1 MVPAKSS
8 SAQRQQATTQSAA
21 FMMCVSHLRGGEL
34 VQCMVVVYLL
44 LLLFSI
50 RFSEQFIN
58 LARQRINNLNPLK
71 KKELVVCSS
80 GPLKRLFAPIEIVG
94 AAPYGLYVCIY
105 ARICVDG
112 RHGTAERLLM
122 TAIMTATTQWMA
134 HSLIANFM
142 WHRRRTWRAA

>member
-1 MVPAKSS
+1 MTHGSS
-8 SAQRQQATTQSAA
+8 EIVISAA
-21 FMMCVSHLRGGEL
+21 PTSNHTIRGVHDVCL
-34 VQCMVVVYLL
+34 ASQR
-44 LLLFSI
+44 